1 MAYRVVGRPCVRNCG
16 NRAAIQCRPRGRAD
30 RAREPGGAGAP
41 VSLSSFAA
49 AAASDRFAPSAG
61 APRSRGGA
69 ARVPIDIQLT
79 ERALM
84 ADKPTAMANVARPG
98 VLSLNIRERA
108 ALYAAYMP
116 FLKGGGIFIPT
127 ARSYSLG
134 EEVFMLLSLMDD
146 PNRIAVQGK
155 VVWVTPEG
163 VQGNRTQGIGVQFT
177 QDDTGASA
185 KATIEKILGEN
196 LASTRPTHT
205 M

>member
-1 MAYRVVGRPCVRNCG
+1 MSDKKTVR
-16 NRAAIQCRPRGRAD
+16 A
-30 RAREPGGAGAP
+30 
-41 VSLSSFAA
+41 V
-49 AAASDRFAPSAG
+49 PSAPTP
-61 APRSRGGA
+61 APATATA
-69 ARVPIDIQLT
+69 AV
-79 ERALM
+79 A
-84 ADKPTAMANVARPG
+84 ARPG

-116 FLKGGGIFIPT
+116 FLRGGGIFIPT
-127 ARSYSLG
+127 PRPYQIG

-155 VVWVTPEG
+155 IVWITPEG

-177 QDDTGASA
+177 QDETGSSA
-185 KATIEKILGEN
+185 RVTIEKILGET